1 MRSYAGEMGQGP
13 DSVGASD
20 RISSEA
26 LHLFPPCVTP
36 SVEPTFLPG
45 ISGGSFLPG
54 AEQKAGKKG
63 GGRTGNTD
71 HTINTAVPAPFPHTP
86 TPSTKHDP

>member
-1 MRSYAGEMGQGP
+1 MRSYAGEMGQEP

-63 GGRTGNTD
+63 REGGQG
-71 HTINTAVPAPFPHTP
+71 IP
-86 TPSTKHDP
+86 TTQ